1 MTKEQLKQ
9 LEKDLWGAADNLRA
23 NSDLK
28 SSEYSTPVLGLIFL
42 KFADN
47 NYRRHEEEIIAEYQK
62 LKGSRREKKL
72 SDIAIEKCGFY
83 LPDHARYDYLL
94 KLPESKDIAKAL
106 KEAMKDIEK
115 YKPELEGVL
124 PKDEYFKLTRDPKTR
139 TIPNDLL
146 KNFAN
151 IPSNTGGDLLGQIY
165 EYFLGE
171 FARSEGHKGGEFFTP
186 RSVVRLM
193 VEIIEPHGGKVF
205 DPACG
210 SGGMFVQSA
219 HFIEEHR
226 KELTK
231 GVDSSV
237 YVYGQEKVLETV
249 NLAKMNLAVNDRLET
264 IAKDIVYHFPRR
276 GYLGKG
282 IVISLDKFTAVKMYD
297 KVQRLWKE
305 QIKELLGRINKSG
318 SEIEKER
325 LKKRVDYM
333 RRVEMAVVV
342 SEEAGEEEKFKK
354 QELDIKPHRQRMNSA
369 DEHGHDIE
377 YNFKDPEHPLQLV
390 FVCAM
395 WLTGFDAPTVSTLY
409 LDKPQKDHT
418 LMQSIARAN
427 RVTSFK
433 INGVEKRTGEIVD
446 YYNVFRNMKKALKDY
461 AQGAEGADEPPVKE
475 KAELFRLLD
484 DSIEQATAFCQSHS
498 VRIDK
503 LLNTEDT
510 FKNVEQF
517 KEYAD
522 VLLTQD
528 EWRKA
533 FSVYENTV
541 TALYEASKPE
551 ILRQPEIVRTVA
563 VFQYLRGVIDAI
575 TEQTDIDAVGLRVGE
590 LLDESVVVAKES
602 NDAASG
608 YGILK
613 QGRKWDL
620 SKIDFEELRKDF
632 KKAAYRNIE
641 IADLRAFIEKKLE
654 QMLKENRTRSD
665 FAQRLQEI
673 IDEYNAGGTSN
684 ENYFE
689 ELLKFTEELKAEAER
704 HVREGLSEDE
714 LELFDLIKK
723 DAMTKDE
730 TQKVKLAAKA
740 LLHRL
745 REEAPPVL
753 IQDWFKDQQSR
764 KVVRSAVEDVLDKN
778 LPNTYDRVLFRRKCD
793 DVLDMMLDYASH
805 GLKWAA

>member
-1 MTKEQLKQ
+1 MVDEAHRTQY
-9 LEKDLWGAADNLRA
+9 
-23 NSDLK
+23 K
-28 SSEYSTPVLGLIFL
+28 SLAENMRHGLPKAQYMAFTGTPLLGRERKTNAWFGDYVSEYNFQQSMDDGATVPLF
-42 KFADN
+42 
-47 NYRRHEEEIIAEYQK
+47 YQK
-62 LKGSRREKKL
+62 RVPQVLIQNEDL
-72 SDIAIEKCGFY
+72 SDEFYEILEDENLDDAQKEK
-83 LPDHARYDYLL
+83 
-94 KLPESKDIAKAL
+94 
-106 KEAMKDIEK
+106 
-115 YKPELEGVL
+115 LENKFSTEV
-124 PKDEYFKLTRDPKTR
+124 EVIRRD
-139 TIPNDLL
+139 
-146 KNFAN
+146 
-151 IPSNTGGDLLGQIY
+151 
-165 EYFLGE
+165 
-171 FARSEGHKGGEFFTP
+171 
-186 RSVVRLM
+186 
-193 VEIIEPHGGKVF
+193 
-205 DPACG
+205 
-210 SGGMFVQSA
+210 
-219 HFIEEHR
+219 
-226 KELTK
+226 
-231 GVDSSV
+231 
-237 YVYGQEKVLETV
+237 
-249 NLAKMNLAVNDRLET
+249 DRLEA

-305 QIKELLGRINKSG
+305 QIKELLGRIKKSG

-354 QELDIKPHRQRMNSA
+354 QDLDIKPHRQRMNSV

-377 YNFKDPEHPLQLV
+377 FNFKDPEHPLQLV

-503 LLNTEDT
+503 LLKTEDT
-510 FKNVEQF
+510 FKNVEKF
-517 KEYAD
+517 KKYAD
-522 VLLTQD
+522 ILLTQD

-575 TEQTDIDAVGLRVGE
+575 IEQTDIDAVGLRVGE

-602 NDAASG
+602 NDAATD

-689 ELLKFTEELKAEAER
+689 ELLKFTKELKAEAER

-730 TQKVKLAAKA
+730 TQRLKLAAKA
-740 LLHRL
+740 TLNRL
-745 REEAPPVL
+745 PDKAPQVL
-753 IQDWFKDQQSR
+753 IHD
-764 KVVRSAVEDVLDKN
+764 
-778 LPNTYDRVLFRRKCD
+778 
-793 DVLDMMLDYASH
+793 
-805 GLKWAA
+805 